1 METNILIESGTNEL
15 EVLEFTI
22 GNNHYGINVAKI
34 KEIVPYSPVTPVP
47 NAHPSVEGIFMP
59 RDLMITVVDLAKV
72 IKSAPS
78 GDISKDMFIITN
90 FNKLNVAFHVHTVV
104 GIHRVSWADII
115 TPDTTIS
122 TADNGIATGIVK
134 INGQLIIILDFE
146 RIVSDIS
153 PETGLKTSDILKLEG
168 RPRSEAHI
176 VIAEDSPLLIKLISD
191 SLVKSGYD
199 NLTLCHNG
207 QEAWDFISDA
217 KAGKVP
223 LDIDCVITD
232 LEMPLMDG
240 HLNCLS
246 ELVEECGGEIDM
258 SKLPIGDKTLSA
270 KEIIANESQER
281 MGLLIDEKYISEV
294 QKIADRERAPMY
306 VVGETT
312 GDAHFSFKQAD
323 AVHAICQWSPYDIG
337 Q

>member
-207 QEAWDFISDA
+207 QEAWDVICTL
-217 KAGKVP
+217 KKNNGLKYGVQ
-223 LDIDCVITD
+223 LLITD
-232 LEMPLMDG
+232 IEMPLMDG
-240 HLNCLS
+240 HHLVKLVREDD
-246 ELVEECGGEIDM
+246 ELKD
-258 SKLPIGDKTLSA
+258 LPIIIFSSLINEDMKRKGEHLGANAQVSKP
-270 KEIIANESQER
+270 EIGNLVHI
-281 MGLLIDEKYISEV
+281 IDQLVGYDAEKDV
-294 QKIADRERAPMY
+294 
-306 VVGETT
+306 
-312 GDAHFSFKQAD
+312 
-323 AVHAICQWSPYDIG
+323 
-337 Q
+337 